1 LSGKNHVDRREFLAS
16 GALLP
21 GALFLGPPALAQ
33 QAPQRVVVLMFD
45 GFGLEYLDQSHMP
58 VLAEWRERG
67 LFRRV
72 KATMPSVTNAN
83 NASICCGVLPEQH
96 GITGNSYFDE
106 RTGREEYMETAD
118 LLLSPTLFQRA
129 KKQGVK
135 SALLSCK
142 KKTTTLLSPGAD
154 VILSAETPAQDWV
167 RRLGPAPDIYSREIN
182 YWLMAAALDLLKTRR
197 DIGCLYIHTTDYP
210 MHTWPQRRR
219 SRRNILPGWI
229 NFSEKRPRPLLTP
242 RSC

>member
-1 LSGKNHVDRREFLAS
+1 MALGLSTWTKATCF
-16 GALLP
+16 GA
-21 GALFLGPPALAQ
+21 Q
-33 QAPQRVVVLMFD
+33 
-45 GFGLEYLDQSHMP
+45 
-58 VLAEWRERG
+58 WRERG
-67 LFRRV
+67 QFRRV
-72 KATMPSVTNAN
+72 KGMMPSVTNAN

-129 KKQGVK
+129 KKQGVA

-154 VILSAETPAQDWV
+154 LILSAETPTQDWV
-167 RRLGPAPDIYSREIN
+167 RRLGSAPDILVAGN
-182 YWLMAAALDLLKTRR
+182 QLLAHGGRNPFAQ
-197 DIGCLYIHTTDYP
+197 DP
-210 MHTWPQRRR
+210 PR
-219 SRRNILPGWI
+219 SRLPLHPHDRLPDAYLAPPEAKESKEHLVYWI
-229 NFSEKRPRPLLTP
+229 NFSAKRPRPLLTP